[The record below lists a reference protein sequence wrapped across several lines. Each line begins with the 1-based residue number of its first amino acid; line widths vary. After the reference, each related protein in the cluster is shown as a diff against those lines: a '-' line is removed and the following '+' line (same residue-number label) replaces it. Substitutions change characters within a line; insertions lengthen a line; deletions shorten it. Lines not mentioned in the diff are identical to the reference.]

1 MWCII
6 NDWMGLICVLITYLM
21 VILVAIGFVRIG
33 IWEGINQGKLLSQ
46 LHLILFLYH
55 CLLIFWSHFKSMTTE
70 PGILQKKLFNL
81 EFVRLPNHI

>member
-33 IWEGINQGKLLSQ
+33 IWEGIN
-46 LHLILFLYH
+46 
-55 CLLIFWSHFKSMTTE
+55 
-70 PGILQKKLFNL
+70 
-81 EFVRLPNHI
+81 